1 MARREIVTEDE
12 MDAAL
17 ERGRQHMASEALA
30 HKVSYDP
37 VGEIYAI
44 GDSTT
49 AVSPNPLPS
58 PFMSL
63 TGRALTAYS
72 ETIAAAIAP
81 PFPAKGVDTKV
92 WPSTNTAHRVTLPAT
107 TSHRLRHP
115 YSLAK
120 PTPRLHIGPSEM

>member
-12 MDAAL
+12 KDAAV

-44 GDSTT
+44 GDSMT
-49 AVSPNPLPS
+49 AVSPNPL
-58 PFMSL
+58 
-63 TGRALTAYS
+63 
-72 ETIAAAIAP
+72 